1 MTRRGDSVA
10 PTIVRDGCPASKR
23 VPGLHLDGG
32 STPFGTGRRSQAD
45 RSCWP
50 RDAIATCVIR
60 LARAAPGIVKT
71 VLAGKQPAPLTLK
84 ELTQPSPVA
93 RRYRGSRAKSRGG
106 NDCAVPYP
114 REPVLVRMAACPVQN
129 SSPHLPRIAL
139 RSLLSGPPLP
149 SRPFSSIHLSRMSL
163 SALDRLERLP
173 SPSSR
178 NDSFPDA
185 GARARRH
192 L

>member
-1 MTRRGDSVA
+1 MLRRLYAMDARRQNAFLACALTAGAHPSAPVA
-10 PTIVRDGCPASKR
+10 GVRPIDLAGPE
-23 VPGLHLDGG
+23 
-32 STPFGTGRRSQAD
+32 
-45 RSCWP
+45 
-50 RDAIATCVIR
+50 DAIATCVIR

-84 ELTQPSPVA
+84 ELTPPSPVA

-106 NDCAVPYP
+106 SDCAVPYP